1 MIRFTLVPSEADA
14 ESRARFEADGINMLG
29 YSFVLR
35 GNVQGDPEA
44 PTVQFTIQY
53 GKHPPAY
60 YYGPVYADGTTSTIT
75 FRSSAEGTGLA
86 VLSRTAEETLRFRP
100 APSAFRKNKARALWG
115 YATDAV
121 LDSVRRKWLSSSHFS
136 ERKRHRERFLHL
148 AKRNRYYGQPLD
160 KAELDELL
168 RIRQRLR
175 WADVR
180 FYMSMIQLDLQ
191 ENPDHRYD
199 QHNSSL
205 RLPRTQPCFQGQSG
219 VTRAAASW
227 EGEEYYPCQV
237 SNLTFAS

>member
-14 ESRARFEADGINMLG
+14 ESNARFDADGINMFG
-29 YSFVLR
+29 YSFVLH

-60 YYGPVYADGTTSTIT
+60 YYGPVYADGATSTIT
-75 FRSSAEGTGLA
+75 FRSSAECTGLA
-86 VLSRTAEETLRFRP
+86 VLSRTAEEILRFRP

-121 LDSVRRKWLSSSHFS
+121 LDSVRRKWLSPSHFS
-136 ERKRHRERFLHL
+136 ERRHNRKRFLHL
-148 AKRNRYYGQPLD
+148 AKRDRYYGQPLD

-168 RIRQRLR
+168 HIRQRLK

-199 QHNSSL
+199 LHYSL
-205 RLPRTQPCFQGQSG
+205 SRPPRTQPSFQGQSG
-219 VTRAAASW
+219 ATRAAVSW
-227 EGEEYYPCQV
+227 EGKESCPRQV